1 MLIKNNVMEI
11 THTKTRKMSWG
22 STFKGFSLIF
32 IFFFSALNVTFSQ
45 ATDSLPPDT
54 TAMASGEGAGPSLEN
69 ITKNLEQSAA
79 ELEKIRHEEIMS
91 YIYMGVGFSIVIGIA
106 WFTTVLA
113 RKRKRKED
121 EVRAIRMQQ
130 MKHHKPHHH
139 PRR

>member
-1 MLIKNNVMEI
+1 MEI
-11 THTKTRKMSWG
+11 THKKIRKMSWG
-22 STFKGFSLIF
+22 STFRGFSLIF
-32 IFFFSALNVTFSQ
+32 IFFFSTVNFTFSQ
-45 ATDSLPPDT
+45 AADSLPPDT
-54 TAMASGEGAGPSLEN
+54 ATAVSDESAGPSLEN
-69 ITKNLEQSAA
+69 ITKNLENSAA

-113 RKRKRKED
+113 RKRKKKDD

-139 PRR
+139 RR

>member
-1 MLIKNNVMEI
+1 MEI
-11 THTKTRKMSWG
+11 THTKAEKMSWG
-22 STFKGFSLIF
+22 STFRSFTLVFIF
-32 IFFFSALNVTFSQ
+32 IFSTLNFSFSQ
-45 ATDSLPPDT
+45 EADSLPPDT
-54 TAMASGEGAGPSLEN
+54 SATSSEESAGPSLEN
-69 ITKNLEQSAA
+69 ITKNLANSAA

-91 YIYMGVGFSIVIGIA
+91 YIYMGVGFSVVIGIA

-113 RKRKRKED
+113 RKRKKKED